1 MTNNKSCSD
10 VNILSLIYTI
20 TLILFILCS
29 KSRAGTVAWFYAL
42 DSDKVAFE
50 KVIGKPLRTVP
61 AGACSIHE
69 YRVGPHRVVA
79 AKMGSGC
86 VNTTATVSTVLALN
100 AVDRVIST
108 GPAGGLT
115 AEAERGTWL
124 RVREVMA
131 WQSGKAAEDGRI
143 FPSEKALMPLAYQ
156 QADWPAG
163 EWREARPAK
172 LVSGEAFIAS
182 TEMRSR
188 LAADYAASAVEMNAY
203 GLLAGIEG
211 RNVKLLVLRIVSDHA
226 DEKASEDF
234 AAFLKSYDGK
244 GGAIVA
250 EIIQKLPAEPNEPA
264 AHDALRELLK

>member
-1 MTNNKSCSD
+1 MMGG
-10 VNILSLIYTI
+10 I
-20 TLILFILCS
+20 TS
-29 KSRAGTVAWFYAL
+29 AGTVAWFYAL
-42 DSDKVAFE
+42 DSDKAEFEQVA
-50 KVIGKPLRTVP
+50 GKPLRTVV

-69 YRVGPHRVVA
+69 YRIGPHRVVA
-79 AKMGSGC
+79 ARMGSGC

-115 AEAERGTWL
+115 AEAEPGTWL

-131 WQSGKAAEDGRI
+131 WQSGRAGDDGRI
-143 FPSEKALMPLAYQ
+143 FPGEKALSTLAYN
-156 QADWPAG
+156 QADWPDG
-163 EWREARPAK
+163 EWQKAQPAK

-182 TEMRSR
+182 TEMRTR
-188 LAADYAASAVEMNAY
+188 LAAEHAASAVEMNAY

-211 RNVKLLVLRIVSDHA
+211 RTVKLLILRIVSDHA

-234 AAFLKSYDGK
+234 AAFLKNYDGN
-244 GGAIVA
+244 GGKMVA
-250 EIIQKLPAEPNEPA
+250 EIIQKLPVEQNEPA